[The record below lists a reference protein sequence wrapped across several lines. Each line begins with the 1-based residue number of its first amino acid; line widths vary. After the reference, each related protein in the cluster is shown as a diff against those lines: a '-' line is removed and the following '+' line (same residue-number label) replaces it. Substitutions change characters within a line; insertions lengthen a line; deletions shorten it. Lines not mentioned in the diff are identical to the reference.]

1 MKKIKKLLL
10 ASLTFSLLAVCS
22 YAQNTPKADVALGY
36 SYLHFNGSNRASGIN
51 SNGFS
56 GSLAYNF
63 SRLLGVVADVGVY
76 HGSVS
81 GTGVNAE
88 SYMFGPRFSVRS
100 NRKFTPFIQALIG
113 GGHVNSATIGNTTV
127 FRGIN
132 GFAFGF
138 GGGTDVAIVKNGM
151 IALRPQFDYIGL
163 TNVIGT
169 TNTERISVGIV
180 FRLGSR

>member
-1 MKKIKKLLL
+1 MRKFLLTAL
-10 ASLTFSLLAVCS
+10 AFSLLAMCS
-22 YAQNTPKADVALGY
+22 YAQSTPRADVALGY
-36 SYLHFNGSNRASGIN
+36 SYLHFNGSNGVSGIN

-63 SRLLGVVADVGVY
+63 SGLVGVVADFGVY
-76 HGSVS
+76 HGSVR

-113 GGHVNSATIGNTTV
+113 GGHVNSATVGNTTV

-132 GFAFGF
+132 GFAFSF
-138 GGGTDVAIVKNGM
+138 GGGADIGIARNGM

-169 TNTERISVGIV
+169 TNTERFTVGIV
-180 FRLGSR
+180 FNLGSR